1 MSVEKKPV
9 TTI

>member
-1 MSVEKKPV
+1 MYKPV